1 MFSFFLTE
9 EMKCVIAIGKDACG
23 FETRRIEPT
32 WGTRRRLERLF
43 AALRS
48 FYCLLISKGRYDYTN
63 PLEGDRARELI
74 EEERHRFITQFSKRS
89 EEHTSELPSLMRIT
103 YAVFCWKKKTQKKKN
118 K

>member
-1 MFSFFLTE
+1 
-9 EMKCVIAIGKDACG
+9 MKCVIAIGKDAWG

-74 EEERHRFITQFSKRS
+74 EEERHRFITQFSKANAR
-89 EEHTSELPSLMRIT
+89 LPMPVGSGIDQIRYKRNSAAYFRLDRKST
-103 YAVFCWKKKTQKKKN
+103 RLN
-118 K
+118 SSH

>member
-1 MFSFFLTE
+1 MRMSDWSSHCCSSDLASWVETHPMVLRQNWQLLGSVDNVRSMFSFFLTE

-48 FYCLLISKGRYDYTN
+48 FYCLLISTIGR
-63 PLEGDRARELI
+63 ASCRE
-74 EEERHRFITQFSKRS
+74 RVCQ
-89 EEHTSELPSLMRIT
+89 
-103 YAVFCWKKKTQKKKN
+103 YV
-118 K
+118 